1 MKKLRPREVERLSKV
16 TQVVRGRAM
25 AQTQGGYVQSQ
36 LSYLL
41 ATPFKMLV
49 AFAGEECTF
58 LGPLSTQEL
67 SSIQIHQILE
77 CLL

>member
-1 MKKLRPREVERLSKV
+1 
-16 TQVVRGRAM
+16 M

>member
-1 MKKLRPREVERLSKV
+1 M
-16 TQVVRGRAM
+16 VRGRAM
-25 AQTQGGYVQSQ
+25 AQTQGGWVQSQ

-49 AFAGEECTF
+49 ACAGGECTF

-67 SSIQIHQILE
+67 SSIQIHQVLE
-77 CLL
+77 YLL

>member
-1 MKKLRPREVERLSKV
+1 
-16 TQVVRGRAM
+16 M
-25 AQTQGGYVQSQ
+25 AHTQGGCVQRQ
-36 LSYLL
+36 LPYLL

-49 AFAGEECTF
+49 ACAGGECTF

>member
-1 MKKLRPREVERLSKV
+1 
-16 TQVVRGRAM
+16 M
-25 AQTQGGYVQSQ
+25 AQTQGGWLQSQ

-41 ATPFKMLV
+41 ATPFKMLL
-49 AFAGEECTF
+49 ACAGGEYTF

-77 CLL
+77 YLL